1 MRPADNAEALA
12 RQAWAAFTRG
22 DLAEAC
28 RCAEAASTPAEGPAG
43 ARASLGFFLLRA
55 GKLAES
61 DAVLADAAARWP
73 DYAATHWYLGLLRKA
88 QGDDASA
95 VVSLREALALDDSLD
110 DCAFTLAWLLH
121 DRGELAEAARWAE
134 RIFAGGATAGRALQ
148 WGWLQQRQGRLRGA
162 IGTYRQGL
170 ALAAPGAPEHAR
182 LCVHLA
188 QCQAELGELDAARA
202 TVQAGLSAHPED
214 EQLLVEHGWQ
224 LRRAGDRA
232 TARATLRSLAQR
244 EVRDAQAWYLLGLL
258 EHEGGD
264 ARAADRALA
273 RAHEL
278 QPGHPEAML
287 LRARLQRE
295 WSQGEGARWLVDQVL
310 FFHPGHQGAQDQ
322 LAQFDLDAGR
332 TLEARSWLV
341 PRLRGDGRTV
351 DRWRLL
357 AAACVQRSRPR
368 AALRALR
375 RALRL
380 DPANAEALRALGW
393 IALQLGER
401 EAAVDAVRRLLAGTP
416 DPAAQVQA
424 AFILAECGALA
435 EAAGWAERA
444 VSQWPQSAD
453 AWRALSSVRQ
463 RQGRTGEA
471 ESAVLQALQLA
482 PDNVDALRQLGW
494 VLLGARRPGEAQLAL
509 RRALASSRD
518 PALAQL
524 ELGRALHAGGELA
537 QAHAAIRDALA
548 RRPDWPPALLL
559 RARLLSEGEPAD
571 QAQAVGICEALLRRG
586 VLHSEAL
593 QVLLALAAG
602 GVPAAWDACATVT
615 PGRLSAGL
623 RAAIEAAVHTRGSA
637 HLLALA
643 ALARSAFEEDP
654 WFEAAALYAAS
665 FDATRSGASL
675 ALQARD
681 AYRALKLR
689 TGLTRLPLGPRPD
702 RAVRRPRIAYVAGQ
716 LHQPLLRRVLAAHDP
731 GEVDVFLFTSRP
743 AGDLPSHVRVLALDP
758 PTLETSFAAIG
769 IDVAID
775 AGGLHPMEGQD
786 QLLAAYARRI
796 APCQVG
802 WLGCWGTGGGL
813 FDVLLADAVSVPA
826 DQEPL
831 YEERVVRLAGGQW
844 CWDPPA
850 GAPEVGPLPATLRGE
865 VSFGVV
871 ARPLRLND
879 ASITAFARTVA
890 AVPGARIRFI
900 GPVADDRVLCRSI
913 LAAMEDA
920 GVAAHRVVFE
930 PRRTPA
936 AYLAWCAEVDIVL
949 DTFPGSGG
957 LSLLHPLWMG
967 VPVVTLAG
975 DRAGA
980 RQGASLLHAIGWTE
994 GVAED
999 VESFIACAARLAGDL
1014 PRLAATRAG
1023 LRARMAAS
1031 PLLDG
1036 RRLAAQVEALA
1047 LAEPIAPPGP
1057 LARKAAVRQAA
1068 DRALQ
1073 HWLAAPREIVFPPAC
1088 EGAAPDV
1095 SVVVVLYNQAGLT
1108 RKTLQALADQ
1118 RDASFETI
1126 IVDNA
1131 SSDATGELLDRLR
1144 GARIV
1149 RNADNAGF
1157 LLAANQG
1164 AALARGRHVLLL
1176 NSDAI
1181 VQAGALR
1188 AARDA
1193 LDRDPTIGALG
1204 GRIVLTDGGLQE
1216 AGNVVFRDGSAGGIG
1231 RGEDPFAHAAR
1242 AARAT
1247 DYVSGVFLATPRA
1260 WWERLGGFD
1269 TSFAPAYYEDTDYC
1283 RRVWEAGGRVVYEP
1297 SVLVEHLE
1305 WGSAV
1310 EEGAPP
1316 ALLRNQA
1323 RFRER
1328 HAGWLRTQPAPHVLA
1343 LDGDRWRSP
1352 EDTPRRRPRV
1362 LVLDNEV
1369 PHVDRGGGLPRAR
1382 LLLQALADLP
1392 LTLFPLWSLED
1403 DWKAIARSLPPT
1415 VEVALGHG
1423 LRGLEAFLARRRG
1436 VYDVLVVSRPPNLEA
1451 IAPLRARRPD
1461 LFKGMRLV
1469 YDAEALFALREIGQ
1483 AAVRGTPW
1491 TRNRAR
1497 AHLEKELALA
1507 DGASEVLVV
1516 SARDARFFQAAGHRT
1531 RVVSHATTMR
1541 RDAPGPAARRG
1552 LLFVGAL
1559 VPDTPNEDGLLW
1571 FVREVLPLLEPVDG
1585 QAPVL
1590 TVVGRC
1596 RSERIAALA
1605 GPRVRLVGAQA
1616 DLVPCYDAARVF
1628 VAPARFAGG
1637 VPAKVIEAAAAGI
1650 PVVASSLLVRQ
1661 LGWSEGAAIRG
1672 ARDAAEFARAI
1683 DALLRDDAAW
1693 LRQRAGAWDECA
1705 RRYDPARFRAELQAA
1720 VDPLGAGARAIA
1732 QAK

>member
-1 MRPADNAEALA
+1 MRPADGVQVLA
-12 RQAWAAFTRG
+12 AQAWAAFTRG

-28 RCAEAASTPAEGPAG
+28 RCAEGASTPTEGPVG

-55 GKLAES
+55 GKLAEAES
-61 DAVLADAAARWP
+61 VLVDAIARWP
-73 DYAATHWYLGLLRKA
+73 SYAPSHWYLGLLRQA
-88 QGDDASA
+88 QGSQEAA
-95 VVSLREALALDDSLD
+95 VASLREALVLDDSLD
-110 DCAFTLAWLLH
+110 ECAFKLAWLLH
-121 DRGELAEAARWAE
+121 DLGRLAEAAHWAE
-134 RIFAGGATAGRALQ
+134 RTFARGATVGRALQ
-148 WGWLQQRQGRLRGA
+148 WGWFQQRQNRLRGA
-162 IGTYRQGL
+162 IATYRQGL
-170 ALAAPGAPEHAR
+170 SLAAPDAQEHGR
-182 LCVHLA
+182 LFVHLA
-188 QCQAELGELDAARA
+188 QCQAELGNLDAARA
-202 TVQAGLSAHPED
+202 TVRAGLDLHPDHEP
-214 EQLLVEHGWQ
+214 LLVEHGWM
-224 LRRAGDRA
+224 LRRAGDLA
-232 TARATLRSLAQR
+232 TARATLRAVVQR
-244 EVRDAQAWYLLGLL
+244 EVLDPQAWYLLGLL
-258 EHEGGD
+258 EHESGNL
-264 ARAADRALA
+264 RAADRALA

-295 WSQGEGARWLVDQVL
+295 WSQGEGALWLVEQVL
-310 FFHPGHQGAQDQ
+310 HFHPGHQGALDQ

-332 TLEARSWLV
+332 TRQARSWLV
-341 PRLRGDGRTV
+341 PQLRGGGRTV

-416 DPAAQVQA
+416 DSAAQVQA
-424 AFILAECGALA
+424 AFILAEGDALA

-444 VSQWPQSAD
+444 VSQWPQLAD

-463 RQGRTGEA
+463 RQGRAAEA
-471 ESAVLQALQLA
+471 ESAALQALQLA

-494 VLLGARRPGEAQLAL
+494 VLLAAHRPGEAQLAF
-509 RRALASSRD
+509 RRALALSRD

-524 ELGRALHAGGELA
+524 ELGRALHAGGDMA
-537 QAHAAIRDALA
+537 QAQAAIHDALA

-559 RARLLSEGEPAD
+559 RARLLSEGEVEER
-571 QAQAVGICEALLRRG
+571 AQAVRICEGLLRRG
-586 VLHSEAL
+586 VLHSESL
-593 QVLLALAAG
+593 QVLLALAARG
-602 GVPAAWDACATVT
+602 LPSAWEACAAVT

-623 RAAIEAAVHTRGSA
+623 RAAIEVAVHTRGSA
-637 HLLALA
+637 HLVALA
-643 ALARSAFEEDP
+643 TLARDAFDEDP

-665 FDATRSGASL
+665 FDAARTGVSL

-689 TGLTRLPLGPRPD
+689 CGLTRLPLGPRPD
-702 RAVRRPRIAYVAGQ
+702 RAVRRPRIGYLAGQ

-743 AGDLPSHVRVLALDP
+743 PGDLPPHVRVLALDP

-802 WLGCWGTGGGL
+802 WLGCWGTSGGL

-826 DQEPL
+826 NHEPL

-850 GAPEVGPLPATLRGE
+850 GAPPVGPLPAMLRGE
-865 VSFGVV
+865 VTFGVV

-879 ASITAFARTVA
+879 ASILAFARTVA

-900 GPVADDRVLCRSI
+900 GPVADDRVLSRAI
-913 LAAMEDA
+913 LAAMHAA
-920 GVAAHRVVFE
+920 GVAAPRVTLE
-930 PRRTPA
+930 PRRTPG

-980 RQGASLLHAIGWTE
+980 RQGASLLHAIGWTD
-994 GVAED
+994 GIAND
-999 VESFIACAARLAGDL
+999 VEAFIVRAVRLAGDL
-1014 PRLAATRAG
+1014 PRLAATRAV

-1047 LAEPIAPPGP
+1047 LAEPAGSAAP

-1068 DRALQ
+1068 DRALR
-1073 HWLAAPREIVFPPAC
+1073 HWLAAPREIVFPQPRENAV
-1088 EGAAPDV
+1088 PDV

-1118 RDASFETI
+1118 RGASFETI

-1144 GARIV
+1144 GARVV
-1149 RNADNAGF
+1149 RNADNVGF

-1164 AALARGRHVLLL
+1164 AALASGRLLLLL

-1193 LDRDPTIGALG
+1193 LDREPGIGALG

-1216 AGNVVFRDGSAGGIG
+1216 AGNVLFRDGSAGGIG

-1247 DYVSGVFLATPRA
+1247 DYVSGVFLATPRT

-1269 TSFAPAYYEDTDYC
+1269 TSFAPAYYEDSDYC

-1310 EEGAPP
+1310 EQGAPA

-1328 HAGWLRTQPAPHVLA
+1328 HAQWLRKQPAPHVLT
-1343 LDGDRWRSP
+1343 LEGDRWRSP
-1352 EDTPRRRPRV
+1352 EDAPRRRPRV

-1392 LTLFPLWSLED
+1392 LTLFPLWALED
-1403 DWKAIARSLPPT
+1403 DWKAIACSLPPT

-1423 LRGLEAFLARRRG
+1423 LAGLEAFLERRRG
-1436 VYDVLVVSRPPNLEA
+1436 VYDVLVVSRPPNLKA
-1451 IAPLRARRPD
+1451 IIPLRARRPE
-1461 LFKGMRLV
+1461 LFAGMRLV
-1469 YDAEALFALREIGQ
+1469 YDAEALFALREIGR
-1483 AAVRGTPW
+1483 AAVQGAPW
-1491 TRNRAR
+1491 PRTRANAQL
-1497 AHLEKELALA
+1497 AQELAMA
-1507 DGASEVLVV
+1507 QGAAEVLVV
-1516 SARDARFFQAAGHRT
+1516 SDRDAAYFRDFGHRT
-1531 RVVSHATTMR
+1531 RVVSHATSVR
-1541 RDAPGPAARRG
+1541 RDAPGPAARRSM
-1552 LLFVGAL
+1552 LFVGAL

-1571 FVREVLPLLEPVDG
+1571 FVREVLPRLQAVQGE
-1585 QAPVL
+1585 APVL

-1605 GPRVRLVGAQA
+1605 GPQVRLVGAQP
-1616 DLVPCYDAARVF
+1616 DLMPCYDAARVF

-1650 PVVASSLLVRQ
+1650 PVVASALLVRQ
-1661 LGWSEGAAIRG
+1661 LGWGKDSIRG
-1672 ARDAAEFARAI
+1672 ARDAAAFARAI

-1693 LRQRAGAWDECA
+1693 LRQRSGAWDECA

-1720 VDPLGAGARAIA
+1720 VDPLAGGTRAIA